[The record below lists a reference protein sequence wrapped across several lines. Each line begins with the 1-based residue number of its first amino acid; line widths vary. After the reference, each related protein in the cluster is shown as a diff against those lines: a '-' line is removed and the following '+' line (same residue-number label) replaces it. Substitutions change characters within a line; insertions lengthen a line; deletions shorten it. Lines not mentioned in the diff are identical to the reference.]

1 MSLLKMGIDM
11 RIIGGNDEKRSL
23 GAILASL
30 KRWLV
35 AAAALAVAAA
45 SAARAE
51 PLPPAARGLQEVV
64 VSVRDLDDSAR
75 RLRAVSG
82 WTERYR
88 GRVSR
93 ERLSFWGLPGEARA
107 REVLLGLPASG
118 SGLMRL
124 VQFDGVPRVEI
135 RSSSRP
141 FDTGGI
147 FNVNVL
153 VRDIDAAFANMQA
166 MGFQGF
172 ADPSRYEIFGRPYA
186 GAVLRGQDGIVF
198 NLLARGN
205 GRYDDLPAF
214 GAMSHI
220 RNSTQVVADFEQ
232 NRRFFEQQLG
242 WVKRWEDAP
251 KWEASGRN
259 NMALPESLIVS
270 GQVRER
276 AASFAVDAEA
286 DGGTLE
292 ILAFEGIRG
301 RDYAER
307 AQPPNLGMV
316 VYVIMVPRLD
326 AYVATIRSRGV
337 PIVAEPAQL
346 WLPPYG
352 RRLAATIRSPAG
364 SWLMLVEGS

>member
-1 MSLLKMGIDM
+1 MP
-11 RIIGGNDEKRSL
+11 IIGGNDEKRSRGGALPRLRRGLL
-23 GAILASL
+23 GTFA
-30 KRWLV
+30 LV
-35 AAAALAVAAA
+35 LTV
-45 SAARAE
+45 SATVRAE
-51 PLPPAARGLQEVV
+51 PPPPAARGLQEVV
-64 VSVRDLDDSAR
+64 VSVRDLDASAT
-75 RLRAVSG
+75 RLRAASG
-82 WTERYR
+82 WTERHR
-88 GRVSR
+88 GPVSR
-93 ERLSFWGLPGEARA
+93 ERLEFWGLPATA
-107 REVLLGLPASG
+107 SATEVLLGLPSSG
-118 SGLMRL
+118 HGLLRL

-141 FDTGGI
+141 FDSGGI

-153 VRDIDAAFANMQA
+153 VRDIDAVFANMQA
-166 MGFQGF
+166 LGFQGF

-220 RNSTQVVADFEQ
+220 RNSTQVVADFEA
-232 NRRFFEQQLG
+232 NRRFFEEQLG

-259 NMALPESLIVS
+259 NMALPESLIVA

-301 RDYAER
+301 RDYSER
-307 AQPPNLGMV
+307 ARPPNLGMV
-316 VYVIMVPRLD
+316 VYLIMVPRLD
-326 AYVATIRSRGV
+326 AYVATIRARGV
-337 PIVAEPAQL
+337 PVVAEPRRL

-352 RRLAATIRSPAG
+352 ARRSAIIRSPAG
-364 SWLMLVEGS
+364 SWLMLAESI

>member
-1 MSLLKMGIDM
+1 VGIDM
-11 RIIGGNDEKRSL
+11 PIIGGNDGKRSL
-23 GAILASL
+23 GRVVRARQWALAGASL
-30 KRWLV
+30 
-35 AAAALAVAAA
+35 ALGATL
-45 SAARAE
+45 SARAE
-51 PLPPAARGLQEVV
+51 PPPATRGLQEVV
-64 VSVRDLDDSAR
+64 VSVRDLDASAR

-93 ERLSFWGLPGEARA
+93 ERLVFWGLPAAASA
-107 REVLLGLPASG
+107 RESLLGLPSSG
-118 SGLMRL
+118 HGLLRL

-153 VRDIDAAFANMQA
+153 VRDIDAVFASMQA
-166 MGFQGF
+166 AGFQGF

-198 NLLARGN
+198 NLLARASG
-205 GRYDDLPAF
+205 GYDDLPAF

-220 RNSTQVVADFEQ
+220 RNSTQIVADFEQ
-232 NRRFFEQQLG
+232 NRRFFEEQLG

-259 NMALPESLIVS
+259 NMALPESLVVA

-276 AASFAVDAEA
+276 AASFAPDAEA

-307 AQPPNLGMV
+307 ARPPNLGMV
-316 VYVIMVPRLD
+316 VYVIMVPGLD
-326 AYVATIRSRGV
+326 AYVATIRARGV
-337 PIVAEPAQL
+337 PVVAEPARL

-352 RRLAATIRSPAG
+352 TRRVATIRSPSG
-364 SWLMLVEGS
+364 SWLMLVAGS

>member
-1 MSLLKMGIDM
+1 MSVRDL
-11 RIIGGNDEKRSL
+11 E
-23 GAILASL
+23 
-30 KRWLV
+30 
-35 AAAALAVAAA
+35 A
-45 SAARAE
+45 SAAR
-51 PLPPAARGLQEVV
+51 LHL
-64 VSVRDLDDSAR
+64 
-75 RLRAVSG
+75 VSG

-88 GRVSR
+88 GRISR
-93 ERLSFWGLPGEARA
+93 ARLEFWGLPAAASA
-107 REVLLGLPASG
+107 REVLLGLPSSG
-118 SGLMRL
+118 HGLLRL

-153 VRDIDAAFANMQA
+153 VRDIDAVFTKMQA
-166 MGFQGF
+166 LGFQGF

-186 GAVLRGQDGIVF
+186 GALLRGQDGLVF
-198 NLLARGN
+198 NLLERGS
-205 GRYDDLPAF
+205 GEYADLPGF
-214 GAMSHI
+214 GAMSHV

-232 NRRFFEQQLG
+232 SRRFFEEQLG

-251 KWEASGRN
+251 KWDADGRN
-259 NMALPESLIVS
+259 NMGLPESLVVA

-301 RDYAER
+301 RDYAQR
-307 AQPPNLGMV
+307 AHPPNLGMV
-316 VYVIMVPRLD
+316 VYVVMVSRLET
-326 AYVATIRSRGV
+326 YVATIRARGV
-337 PIVAEPAQL
+337 PVVAELREL

-352 RRLAATIRSPAG
+352 MRRAAVVRSPAG
-364 SWLMLVEGS
+364 SWLMLVESL